1 MKIPRVI
8 MGNPLNSRL
17 DGKYVPLNRPLY
29 KEVKSILGFLAM
41 GLDKDN
47 NFII

>member
-1 MKIPRVI
+1 MKIPRII
-8 MGNPLNSRL
+8 MGNPLNSSL
-17 DGKYVPLNRPLY
+17 DGNYVPLNGPLC
-29 KEVKSILGFLAM
+29 KEGKSVLGFLAM